1 MSSDG
6 GFARLRHL
14 HANESS
20 SHCPVIPPAVLN
32 RGIVRLYSLRKTQ
45 VIRVTLF
52 PFNNIICSLPSPVR
66 FAILSLCPEATIR
79 HLIRAL

>member
-1 MSSDG
+1 MRSYG

-20 SHCPVIPPAVLN
+20 SHCPVIPPAVLK
-32 RGIVRLYSLRKTQ
+32 RDIVRLYPLRKAP
-45 VIRVTLF
+45 VIRLTLF

-66 FAILSLCPEATIR
+66 FAILSPCPEATIR